1 MMDPCGS
8 DEPQR
13 RLWSES
19 LLQSVLRERVGESS
33 LARIHWF
40 GLFGLCGPEFQKP
53 FQIGDVVL
61 NS

>member
-1 MMDPCGS
+1 MMDPCALMNPNGVFGLNHCCN
-8 DEPQR
+8 R
-13 RLWSES
+13 CW
-19 LLQSVLRERVGESS
+19 RERVGSLP